1 MVGQYRKVSSTLARH
16 TSFLHNS
23 QDTLKVLWLL
33 TTLKIRKYNMESN
46 SHEVKN
52 EEDAI
57 VQSFFVN
64 GSVKWSLPTFE

>member
-1 MVGQYRKVSSTLARH
+1 MDQEDIVKCLIK
-16 TSFLHNS
+16 
-23 QDTLKVLWLL
+23 KVLWLL
-33 TTLKIRKYNMESN
+33 TTLKIRKYNMKSN

-52 EEDAI
+52 KEDTI